1 MTHGIVT
8 SSILTDDV
16 IKNSAVTHGIVM
28 ASPRAVAARSQTLT
42 GLVSQQ
48 KADGGQAGEV
58 ADRVDEL
65 VAVLGG
71 DLRQLPLVH
80 SVTHTH
86 REHQDALLPDLV
98 SLLDTRTDR

>member
-1 MTHGIVT
+1 M
-8 SSILTDDV
+8 
-16 IKNSAVTHGIVM
+16 
-28 ASPRAVAARSQTLT
+28 T
-42 GLVSQQ
+42 GLEGQQ
-48 KADGGQAGEV
+48 NADGGQAREV

-86 REHQDALLPDLV
+86 SEHQNAFLPDLV
-98 SLLDTRTDR
+98 RLLDTRTDR